1 MSRASASASLFVRW
15 MREGRRELSDDDDD
29 DDDEME
35 ARRRRRDDDACV
47 RERGIGA
54 RACVVVRGRARCVG
68 RARGKAASACA
79 ATRSRRRRDVAAL
92 NPVFEWVRA
101 LLIVIGRGWG
111 LGNQRARAVDDAS
124 HARVRAR
131 SRALARDRITCDW
144 FRARAR
150 AGCARVGRARA

>member
-68 RARGKAASACA
+68 ASVERAV
-79 ATRSRRRRDVAAL
+79 RRRR
-92 NPVFEWVRA
+92 
-101 LLIVIGRGWG
+101 
-111 LGNQRARAVDDAS
+111 
-124 HARVRAR
+124 RVPRQ
-131 SRALARDRITCDW
+131 
-144 FRARAR
+144 
-150 AGCARVGRARA
+150 GRVGDAMSRH